1 MSQPHP
7 VQSGFPVLI
16 TIVTHNRAPYLEDS
30 TNAREAI
37 ALLYRVRALYPFH
50 LYGFVFMPDHCHL
63 LMRVEAPLTITMIM
77 NSFKTGMFFAVGMS
91 KFWQSRFHVR
101 IMRNLHAALR
111 YVHMNPVRAGF
122 VKRAHDYPWSSAN
135 GLWDVDHVIAAQPRR
150 AASETPG
157 RAK

>member
-16 TIVTHNRAPYLEDS
+16 TVVTRNRTSYLEDA

-37 ALLYRVRALYPFH
+37 ALLYRVRVLYPFD

-63 LMRVEAPLTITMIM
+63 LMRVEAPLTITTVM
-77 NSFKTGMFFAVGMS
+77 NSFKTGMFFRVGIP

-101 IMRNLHAALR
+101 IARNPRGALR
-111 YVHMNPVRAGF
+111 YVYQNPVNAGL
-122 VKRAHDYPWSSAN
+122 VKHPNDYPWSSAN
-135 GLWDVDHVIAAQPRR
+135 RSWDVDPIDRAYAVFRR
-150 AASETPG
+150 NT
-157 RAK
+157 